1 MKRLLLLTILAIGI
15 NIVQANDYPALIK
28 PSSISQSTQRETV
41 RRNLSDLNNAIAIQE
56 IDVDLSTLLDSDI
69 VSLDIDGNTM
79 IVNRIDIIQNETEK
93 YIYCA
98 YESDDAEVS
107 ISKLGNNIQGIIN
120 SPFGSYIIETVD
132 DNSYILAELDTDNV
146 ESDGPEL
153 KFNGVDSTL
162 LELVNNLS
170 NVTRSGDIKYVRVL
184 VMYTPNASSL
194 SSNMTNKVYQEI
206 NNGNTSFRNSDVN
219 VRFELAYLGQTD
231 DDEGSY
237 TFNDLLN
244 NFTSNNDGFADEVHS
259 LRERYSADVCVL
271 LVYNDDYCG
280 LAWVNANKSHAFAVV
295 RASAYCATKYSFT
308 HEIGHN
314 AGCLHD
320 TLKSSTNN
328 PYTYGH
334 GYVHYT
340 GLSDSSWRTMMA
352 YGDACNG
359 ELNCVRIKYWSN
371 PDINYNGNPT
381 GNVTRCNNARVWN
394 ENAIKVSSFNT
405 DPATITVTSA
415 DNSTMMDYA
424 CWRATQTITASNY
437 SVENG
442 QTVEMLAS
450 NSITL
455 LPGTTIKAGANF
467 RAAISSQSP
476 NANYP
481 LFTPQRHG
489 VIAENK
495 RGIDVNIKLA
505 ENNLDL
511 TLSLENDCQ
520 NATIRVYDMLGRLQQ
535 TIVSDMK
542 FSRGENEFSTNI
554 SNLSEGVYVLVTQ
567 IDGKIITNS
576 FTKL

>member
-1 MKRLLLLTILAIGI
+1 MKRLLLLTLLAIGI
-15 NIVQANDYPALIK
+15 NIVQANDYSTLIK
-28 PSSISQSTQRETV
+28 PSSVSNLTQRKAI
-41 RRNLSDLNNAIAIQE
+41 RRNLSDLNNAIATQE
-56 IDVDLSTLLDSDI
+56 IDVYISTLFDSDI

-79 IVNRIDIIQNETEK
+79 IVNRIDMVQNETEN

-120 SPFGSYIIETVD
+120 SSFGSYIIETVD
-132 DNSYILAELDTDNV
+132 DNAYILAELDTDDV
-146 ESDGPEL
+146 EPDGPEL
-153 KFNGVDSTL
+153 KFKAVDSTL
-162 LELVNNLS
+162 LELANKLS
-170 NVTRSGDIKYVRVL
+170 NVTQSGDIKYVRVL
-184 VMYTPNASSL
+184 VMYTPDASSL

-206 NNGNTSFRNSDVN
+206 NNGNTSFKNSDVN

-237 TFNDLLN
+237 TFDDLLN

-280 LAWVNANKSHAFAVV
+280 LAWVNASKSHAFAAV
-295 RASAYCATKYSFT
+295 RASSGCATKYSFT

-314 AGCLHD
+314 AGCRHD
-320 TLKSSTNN
+320 TLASPINT

-340 GLSDSSWRTMMA
+340 GTSGSSWRTMMA
-352 YGDACNG
+352 YSNACSG
-359 ELNCVRIKYWSN
+359 EYNCARIKYWSN
-371 PDINYNGNPT
+371 PDINYNGYPT

-394 ENAIKVSSFNT
+394 ENATKVSSFNA
-405 DPATITVTSA
+405 DPATISITSA

-437 SVENG
+437 TIESG

-450 NSITL
+450 DSISL
-455 LPGTTIKAGANF
+455 MPGTTIKNGAKF
-467 RAAISSQSP
+467 RAVIAPQSP
-476 NANYP
+476 NAIYP
-481 LFTPQRHG
+481 LFAPQRHN
-489 VIAENK
+489 VIEEN
-495 RGIDVNIKLA
+495 RGIDVNVKLT

-511 TLSLENDCQ
+511 ELSLENDCQ
-520 NATIRVYDMLGRLQQ
+520 NATIRVYDVLGRLQQ
-535 TIVSDMK
+535 TVISGTN
-542 FSRGENEFSTNI
+542 FSRGKNAYSIDI
-554 SNLSEGVYVLVTQ
+554 SNLSRGVYLLVTQ
-567 IDGKIITNS
+567 IDGKIITNN